1 MNNSNF
7 FPDYKEINT
16 KYSEEGFIA
25 PVDIMTPEQAHELR
39 LDFEKAENELRMSQK
54 KKPC

>member
-7 FPDYKEINT
+7 SPDYKEINK
-16 KYSEEGFIA
+16 KYYEEGFIA

-39 LDFEKAENELRMSQK
+39 LDFEKAENELRNEPEK
-54 KKPC
+54 KA